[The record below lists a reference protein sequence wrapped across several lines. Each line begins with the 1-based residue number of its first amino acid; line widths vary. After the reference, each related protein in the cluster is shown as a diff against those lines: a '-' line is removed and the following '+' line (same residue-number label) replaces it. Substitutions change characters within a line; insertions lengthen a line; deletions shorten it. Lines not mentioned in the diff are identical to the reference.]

1 MAETIKTVTF
11 KEAKVGDYLY
21 LPKPGVSY
29 RSSCVAVFAI
39 DGDAIALTHVDKR
52 KNEVINSE
60 TFNERQY
67 APVTADEVNAYF
79 KDRERERQ

>member
-1 MAETIKTVTF
+1 MGAITF
-11 KEAKVGDYLY
+11 KDAKVGDYLY
-21 LPKPGVSY
+21 LPQVGVSY
-29 RSSCVAVFAI
+29 RHSCVVVFAI

-67 APVTADEVNAYF
+67 APVTATEVNAYF
-79 KDRERERQ
+79 KDRKRGQA